1 MAAYRDCVDWRS
13 ALLDYLRGNRE
24 RVMSLHG
31 AGGLKVVKP
40 EATYLA
46 WMDCRTLGL
55 ADPVRFFEDAG
66 VGLSDGRDFGSPGF
80 VRLNFGCSRRTLE
93 EGLRRIRA
101 AVEAGE
107 S

>member
-1 MAAYRDCVDWRS
+1 MRRSRD
-13 ALLDYLRGNRE
+13 LLFNTDTQKLELLLTPLNKLGVTVE
-24 RVMSLHG
+24 GCEL
-31 AGGLKVVKP
+31 A